1 MERVKMKQEE
11 KLSISE
17 DYIIHKLRELQTESS
32 IDIGDGFIAWVQ
44 QSYHGYW
51 LIQPPNNKRSIRDDE
66 FESHFD
72 KFKPKDIINVFLNHN
87 KGDYE
92 TIKELIEK
100 HKKGTEEEDV

>member
-1 MERVKMKQEE
+1 MKQEE
-11 KLSISE
+11 KLRVAE
-17 DYIIHKLRELQTESS
+17 DYIIDQLREIQTESS
-32 IDIGDGFIAWVQ
+32 IDIGNGFIAWVQ

-72 KFKPKDIINVFLNHN
+72 KFKPKDIINVFLNNN
-87 KGDYE
+87 KGDYQ

-100 HKKGTEEEDV
+100 HRKGENSE